1 MLEQDRFKRM
11 RYRMQLLSSIK
22 HSLTNAMVKVTF
34 KLATGAK
41 FDMDVEGS
49 MTVATL
55 KDLIADLASVQ
66 PPNQR
71 MVFKGQ
77 VHNPPFIT
85 RIQLLYGYGGRSAH
99 CCNPSSTH
107 FFPSRCASQVLK
119 DPNTA
124 DSYGMAD
131 GDVVHIVTVSAPAGQ
146 AVPAAPA
153 AAAAP
158 SPAPAAAPAPHA
170 PSADPFAALLGAAP
184 NAGANPFAAM
194 MGDMG
199 GMGMPDMASMQ
210 AMMQQNPEM
219 MAAMMDNPMV
229 QQALDNPGKLS
240 V

>member
-1 MLEQDRFKRM
+1 
-11 RYRMQLLSSIK
+11 
-22 HSLTNAMVKVTF
+22 MVKVTF

-55 KDLIADLASVQ
+55 KDLIADLASVP

-77 VHNPPFIT
+77 VQVTPLIT
-85 RIQLLYGYGGRSAH
+85 RIQFLFGYANRGALG
-99 CCNPSSTH
+99 CKPSSTH
-107 FFPSRCASQVLK
+107 FFLHFAPQVLK

-158 SPAPAAAPAPHA
+158 TPAPAAATAPHA
-170 PSADPFAALLGAAP
+170 PAASADPFAALLGAAP

-219 MAAMMDNPMV
+219 MSAMMDNPMV
-229 QQALDNPGKLS
+229 QQALDNPGKLAA
-240 V
+240 